1 MNFLSGVICLCLTWL
16 LIQALHIIF
25 RSKAIPKKLPPGPKP
40 FPLIE
45 NLLEVGDKPHKS
57 LTKLSKAHGLV
68 MSVKL
73 GQVTTIVI
81 SSAGMAE
88 EVLQIHDQQLSNR
101 TIPDAL
107 RAHRHNEF
115 SLASIPVS
123 TRWRKLCRIC
133 MEQLF
138 ANKTLDANQ
147 AIRHENV

>member
-1 MNFLSGVICLCLTWL
+1 MDFLSGTICLCLTWL

-40 FPLIE
+40 FPLVG

-57 LTKLSKAHGLV
+57 LTKLSKVHGPI

-81 SSAGMAE
+81 SSAAMAK

-107 RAHRHNEF
+107 RAHRH
-115 SLASIPVS
+115 
-123 TRWRKLCRIC
+123 
-133 MEQLF
+133 
-138 ANKTLDANQ
+138 D
-147 AIRHENV
+147 